1 MIANDD
7 VKAKISELE
16 CEFRLACKV
25 GHVLSATTTK
35 RPAGLEIRL
44 PATVDAHG
52 ARLIIKYVERKYGF
66 QATFYA
72 KKHNISILYE
82 D

>member
-1 MIANDD
+1 MLADD
-7 VKAKISELE
+7 EVKAKIFELE
-16 CEFRLACKV
+16 HEFRLACKF
-25 GHVLSATTTK
+25 GHVLSATTVK

-44 PATVDAHG
+44 PTAVDAHR